1 MKKVA
6 IIYSEYTPVIDAI
19 ISCLKDFEVKAFDSY
34 TQELSDF
41 DLIVNTNYKNEISE
55 NHINVHYSL
64 LPAFQ
69 GDEPVKQ
76 AFLVGVKV
84 TGITFYYTNPQ
95 RIIAQYPIF
104 ISNFSHYDD
113 VERELAYLEQTIY
126 PLILEKILKNEPFE
140 IRNLL
145 SKGCSG
151 NCGGCS
157 SCKH

>member
-1 MKKVA
+1 MKRIA
-6 IIYSEYTPVIDAI
+6 IIYSEYTPTIDAI
-19 ISCLKDFEVKAFDSY
+19 ISYLKDFDVKIFDSY
-34 TQELSDF
+34 TQELNGF

-69 GDEPVKQ
+69 EDEPVKQ
-76 AFLVGVKV
+76 AFLSGVKV

-113 VERELAYLEQTIY
+113 VERELEYLEQTIY

-140 IRNLL
+140 IRHLL

-151 NCGGCS
+151 NCGGCN

>member
-6 IIYSEYTPVIDAI
+6 IIYSKYTPVIDAI
-19 ISCLKDFEVKAFDSY
+19 ISYLKDFEVKIFDSY
-34 TQELSDF
+34 TQELNDF
-41 DLIVNTNYKNEISE
+41 DLIVNTNYKNEIPK

-69 GDEPVKQ
+69 DEEPVKQ
-76 AFLVGVKV
+76 AFLAGVKV

-113 VERELAYLEQTIY
+113 VERELEYLEQTIY

-140 IRNLL
+140 IRQML
-145 SKGCSG
+145 SQGCSG

>member
-19 ISCLKDFEVKAFDSY
+19 ISYLKDFEVKIFDSY

>member
-19 ISCLKDFEVKAFDSY
+19 ISYLKGFEVQIFDSY
-34 TQELSDF
+34 TQELNDF
-41 DLIVNTNYKNEISE
+41 DLIVNTNYKNEIPK

-69 GDEPVKQ
+69 DEEPVKQ
-76 AFLVGVKV
+76 AFLAGVKV

-113 VERELAYLEQTIY
+113 VERELEYLEQTIY

-140 IRNLL
+140 IRQML
-145 SKGCSG
+145 SQGCSG